1 MEVCSGSLSREV
13 PSPFALTH
21 CIRVLEVMNKHRRDC
36 LKLCDVVLKIGD
48 EHIPTHRAVL
58 AACSP
63 YFYAMFTSDL
73 VESRQ
78 KVVTMK
84 DVDASIVQQ
93 LVEFAY
99 TGKFDVNVENVQSIL
114 ATASLVQ
121 FHEVRELCCKF
132 LETQLDPSN
141 CLGIR
146 KFTEA
151 HGCVNFLE
159 VVDNFVLEN
168 FREVMKSEEYALLP
182 CELLIKVISSDDLN
196 IFAEE
201 EVYEAVMSWV
211 KHDLNNRVKQLPN
224 IIRFVRMPLVSKH
237 YLLNRIDVDNL
248 IRSNMNCRDFL
259 DEAKNYHLLPE
270 QRAQLRTDRMKPRKS
285 MMGTLYAIGG
295 KEAGETI
302 SNTVESYSLQ
312 SNVWQPA
319 PLLNVPRQ
327 QLGTGSLGGWLYAVG
342 GSDGYSR
349 LSTVE
354 RYSPDSN
361 RWMYVKSLNT
371 SRSGVGVGVLGETM
385 YAMGGYDGRSCLKT
399 VERYDPLVDVW
410 SHVAPTNVTRSFPG
424 VAELGDRIFVIGG
437 NDGVT
442 FLNSTEC
449 YDPHTNRWTQL
460 APMSLARAGIGAAAL
475 DGRIYAIGGFDG
487 AQRLDVVE
495 MYEPRMNSW
504 HDAASLNSCRDGVC
518 VVTYGCWVYAVGG
531 IDGPSYLNT
540 VEAYDPRTNQWEY
553 VVSMARC
560 RAAAGV
566 AVLKKSS

>member
-1 MEVCSGSLSREV
+1 MLRVHTTGIYGDYRGDETKVVHFDTFSSAGLENENEACKTRETELKLNLRFYSSVRSLPKINSYPILRVSSKKTQTVTSLIKIMEVAGGGGALSREIH
-13 PSPFALTH
+13 SPFALAH
-21 CIRVLEVMNKHRRDC
+21 SVRVLEIMNKHRKDC

-84 DVDASIVQQ
+84 DIDAGIIQQ

-99 TGKFDVNVENVQSIL
+99 TGKVDVNVENVQSIL

-121 FHEVRELCCKF
+121 FHEVRDLCCKF

-151 HGCVNFLE
+151 HGCTNFLE

-168 FREVMKSEEYALLP
+168 FREVLKSEEYALLP

-196 IFAEE
+196 VVAEE
-201 EVYEAVMSWV
+201 EVYEAVMAWV

-224 IIRFVRMPLVSKH
+224 IIHFVRMPLISKH
-237 YLLNRIDVDNL
+237 YLLNIIDVDSL
-248 IRSNMNCRDFL
+248 IRSNLTCRDLL

-302 SNTVESYSLQ
+302 SNTVECYRFALCTFSI
-312 SNVWQPA
+312 
-319 PLLNVPRQ
+319 
-327 QLGTGSLGGWLYAVG
+327 
-342 GSDGYSR
+342 
-349 LSTVE
+349 
-354 RYSPDSN
+354 DS
-361 RWMYVKSLNT
+361 
-371 SRSGVGVGVLGETM
+371 
-385 YAMGGYDGRSCLKT
+385 
-399 VERYDPLVDVW
+399 
-410 SHVAPTNVTRSFPG
+410 
-424 VAELGDRIFVIGG
+424 
-437 NDGVT
+437 
-442 FLNSTEC
+442 
-449 YDPHTNRWTQL
+449 
-460 APMSLARAGIGAAAL
+460 
-475 DGRIYAIGGFDG
+475 
-487 AQRLDVVE
+487 
-495 MYEPRMNSW
+495 
-504 HDAASLNSCRDGVC
+504 C
-518 VVTYGCWVYAVGG
+518 V
-531 IDGPSYLNT
+531 
-540 VEAYDPRTNQWEY
+540 
-553 VVSMARC
+553 
-560 RAAAGV
+560 
-566 AVLKKSS
+566 